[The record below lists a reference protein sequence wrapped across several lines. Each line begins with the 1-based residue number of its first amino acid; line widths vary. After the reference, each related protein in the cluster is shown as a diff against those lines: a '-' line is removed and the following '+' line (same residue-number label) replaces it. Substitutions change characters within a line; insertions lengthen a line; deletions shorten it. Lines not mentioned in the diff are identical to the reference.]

1 MATVGNSLLIVPY
14 EWKVENV
21 EKDFKTISSNLILF
35 GGEKVFR
42 VALKKTENGQSTLF
56 FLAINLNKIGLQVSE
71 VFWGKK
77 DVESHCKM
85 NENQPPVKKDNHSK
99 GGNFQFFTSE
109 VDGVTGENF
118 TFVFEIHLKGIV
130 DGYSYHPCDRL
141 AKEQFWSSINNTL
154 HADVEF
160 IVQDKRFT
168 AHKAILAARS
178 PVFRAEFIKQESKK
192 DNPHQI
198 QIYDVDA
205 SSFEQFLYFVY
216 TGEFLHFSFTG
227 EPAPKLVNKDLLKLA
242 ELYHLKTLENL
253 CRVALREV
261 NADQMVS
268 FTTNLRSGV
277 GQETNLKIRSEML
290 YILYFK
296 ETYYVDFTLISVL
309 IKTPRCTSMI
319 ALPHWNV
326 SGIFGEFKL
335 LR

>member
-141 AKEQFWSSINNTL
+141 AKDQLWSAVNNKL

-160 IVQDKRFT
+160 IVQDKRFS
-168 AHKAILAARS
+168 AHKAILSARS
-178 PVFRAEFIKQESKK
+178 PVFRAEFIRV
-192 DNPHQI
+192 NPHEI
-198 QIYDVDA
+198 QIDDVNA
-205 SSFEQFLYFVY
+205 SSLEQFLHFVY
-216 TGEFLHFSFTG
+216 TGELLHFSFTG
-227 EPAPKLVNKDLLKLA
+227 EPAPMLTNKDLLKLA
-242 ELYHLKTLENL
+242 ERYQLKTLENL
-253 CRVALREV
+253 CRAALLEV
-261 NADQMVS
+261 DVEQMVS
-268 FTTNLRSGV
+268 MVANLRSSD
-277 GQETNLKIRSEML
+277 GQETSCKIRSDIFLNFFFQWRYM
-290 YILYFK
+290 
-296 ETYYVDFTLISVL
+296 ET
-309 IKTPRCTSMI
+309 
-319 ALPHWNV
+319 
-326 SGIFGEFKL
+326 
-335 LR
+335 

>member
-141 AKEQFWSSINNTL
+141 AKEQLWSAVNNKL

-160 IVQDKRFT
+160 IVQDKRFS
-168 AHKAILAARS
+168 AHKAILSARS
-178 PVFRAEFIKQESKK
+178 PVFRAEFNREESKTT
-192 DNPHQI
+192 NPQEI
-198 QIYDVDA
+198 QIDDVNA
-205 SSFEQFLYFVY
+205 SSLEQFLHFVY
-216 TGEFLHFSFTG
+216 TGELLHFSFTG
-227 EPAPKLVNKDLLKLA
+227 EPAPMLTNKDLLKLA
-242 ELYHLKTLENL
+242 ERYQLKTLENL
-253 CRVALREV
+253 CRAALLEV
-261 NADQMVS
+261 DVEQMVS
-268 FTTNLRSGV
+268 MVANLRSSD
-277 GQETNLKIRSEML
+277 GQETSCKIRSDIFLNFFFQWRYM
-290 YILYFK
+290 
-296 ETYYVDFTLISVL
+296 ET
-309 IKTPRCTSMI
+309 
-319 ALPHWNV
+319 
-326 SGIFGEFKL
+326 
-335 LR
+335 

>member
-141 AKEQFWSSINNTL
+141 AKEQLWSAVNNKL

-160 IVQDKRFT
+160 IVQDKRFS
-168 AHKAILAARS
+168 AHKAILSARS
-178 PVFRAEFIKQESKK
+178 PVFRAEFIRV
-192 DNPHQI
+192 NPHEI
-198 QIYDVDA
+198 QIDDVNA
-205 SSFEQFLYFVY
+205 SSLEQFLHFVY
-216 TGEFLHFSFTG
+216 TGELLHFSFTG
-227 EPAPKLVNKDLLKLA
+227 EPAPMLTNKDLLKLA
-242 ELYHLKTLENL
+242 ERYQLKTLENL
-253 CRVALREV
+253 CRAALLEV
-261 NADQMVS
+261 DVEQMVS
-268 FTTNLRSGV
+268 MVANLRSSD
-277 GQETNLKIRSEML
+277 GQETSCKIRSDIFLNFFFQWRYM
-290 YILYFK
+290 
-296 ETYYVDFTLISVL
+296 ET
-309 IKTPRCTSMI
+309 
-319 ALPHWNV
+319 
-326 SGIFGEFKL
+326 
-335 LR
+335 